1 MNKYVYSIILIITVV
16 STTFSQAFDT
26 RKTDDFIDYI
36 EENNRAIGNVSIF
49 QNGKEIYQRKF
60 GDNTFDSNNNAYRI
74 ASVTKLITA
83 TLIFQLIE
91 QEKLNLKEPLSNYFP
106 QIQKSELITIE
117 QLLSHKSG
125 LADVNYKENNMFWLL
140 DKPHTEEELLDN
152 ILSQEILFE
161 PGTNLF
167 YSNSGYFLLGQIL
180 EIKHKKKYPEIVKE
194 QITIPLNLKTLK
206 SGDNK
211 LENVHPS
218 LKFESKEWK
227 KQNDF
232 LLSNIISFGDITAS
246 TNDLNIFIN
255 ALFDYKIISKES
267 IEMMKPEENESFGG
281 RGLTRTFYYEH
292 LFLGH
297 GGDSLGS
304 HTFLRYNEKD
314 KISIAINING
324 NRNIL
329 DAFYDGIVNSLYELN
344 FPKPIFLSDEVI
356 NKYVGTYESD
366 NFPNI
371 IFYNIDQDLYG
382 EVQFEGEEKFALNP
396 IKENSFKHRHIK
408 VEFDLTNEIMVLSI
422 GDKNYNFKKIKNKF

>member
-1 MNKYVYSIILIITVV
+1 MKRLFLTLFFLISIANSAI
-16 STTFSQAFDT
+16 SQTFNT
-26 RKTDDFIDYI
+26 RKTDAFIEYI
-36 EENNRAIGNVSIF
+36 EANNRAIGNVSIF
-49 QNGKEIYQRKF
+49 KNGKEIYQRKF
-60 GDNTFDSNNNAYRI
+60 GDNNLDSNNNAYRI

-91 QEKLNLKEPLSNYFP
+91 QDKLGLKEPLSNYFP
-106 QIQKSELITIE
+106 QIQKSGLITIE
-117 QLLSHKSG
+117 QLLNHTSG
-125 LADVNYKENNMFWLL
+125 LADVNYKGNDMFWLL
-140 DKPHTEEELLDN
+140 DKPHTREELLEN
-152 ILSQEILFE
+152 ILSQELLFE
-161 PGTNLF
+161 PGTNLS

-180 EIKHKKKYPEIVKE
+180 EIKHKKNYPEIVKE

-211 LENVHPS
+211 LENVYPS
-218 LKFESKEWK
+218 LKYENKEWK
-227 KQNDF
+227 IKDDF
-232 LLSNIISFGDITAS
+232 LLSNIVSFGDITAS
-246 TNDLNIFIN
+246 TDDLNIFIN

-281 RGLTRTFYYEH
+281 SGLTRTFYYDH

-304 HTFLRYNEKD
+304 YTFLRYNEKD
-314 KISIAINING
+314 KVSIAINING

-382 EVQFEGEEKFALNP
+382 EAQFEGEEKFALNP
-396 IKENSFKHRHIK
+396 IKENIFKHRHIK
-408 VEFDLTNEIMVLSI
+408 VEFDLTNDRMILSI
-422 GDKNYNFKKIKNKF
+422 GNEKYIFIKIENKF